1 MTSAQTPQ
9 PKLLQNPSPDTR
21 ADRIRACLLGGAVGD
36 ALGAPVEFMSRAEI
50 LKRFGPEGIQ
60 DYAPAYGRLGAITD
74 DTQMTLF
81 TAEGILQAWQ
91 RYCSKGICHTP
102 SVMGYAYQ
110 RWLRTQGVA
119 HALQQYGPKD
129 GLIRRRRLFARR
141 APGITCLE
149 ALQQMQSSGDPA
161 RNDSKGCGGVMRVAP
176 IGLLHAALISDREH
190 LPGVAEKTFQ
200 DAAEAAALTHGHPT
214 GQWTA
219 GCLAVMVLHLVWG
232 ATLDQAVE
240 AALDQLQDHPHTEET
255 RQAIQKAVD
264 LAQDRPSCPN
274 TLAQLGE
281 GWVAEEALAISL
293 YCALGASDFAGA
305 LRLAV
310 NHDGDSDSTGSIT
323 GQLLGAKWGTSV
335 IPAPWLKPLELRD
348 VIEAMAQQLAHP
360 REES

>member
-1 MTSAQTPQ
+1 
-9 PKLLQNPSPDTR
+9 
-21 ADRIRACLLGGAVGD
+21 
-36 ALGAPVEFMSRAEI
+36 MSRQQI
-50 LKRFGPEGIQ
+50 LQQFGPQGIQ
-60 DYAPAYGRLGAITD
+60 DYTPAYGRLGAIAD

-81 TAEGILQAWQ
+81 TAEGILQAWH
-91 RYCSKGICHTP
+91 RYCGKGICHTP
-102 SVMGYAYQ
+102 SVIGYAYQ

-129 GLIRRRRLFARR
+129 GLIRRHRLFARR

-149 ALQQMQSSGDPA
+149 ALQQMRSSGDLA

-232 ATLDQAVE
+232 ATLEYAIE
-240 AALDQLQDHPHTEET
+240 AALEQLQDRPHVDET
-255 RQAIQKAVD
+255 RQAIQKAVG
-264 LAQDRPSCPN
+264 LAKDRPSCPD

-293 YCALGASDFAGA
+293 YCALSASDFAGA
-305 LRLAV
+305 VRLAV

-323 GQLLGAKWGTSV
+323 GQLLGALWGYSV
-335 IPAPWLKPLELRD
+335 IPALWLKPLELRD
-348 VIEAMAQQLAHP
+348 VIEHMAQQLAYP